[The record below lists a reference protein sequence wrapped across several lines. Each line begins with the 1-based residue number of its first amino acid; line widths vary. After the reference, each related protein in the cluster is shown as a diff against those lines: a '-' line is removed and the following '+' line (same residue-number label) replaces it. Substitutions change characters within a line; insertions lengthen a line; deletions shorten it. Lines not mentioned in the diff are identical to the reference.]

1 VDDRFAAAPDEIAA
15 SASFFAIGDSTGC
28 RAVRNK
34 ANIRRVLCVMG
45 AIMPFTSVASDR
57 DRLQPVRADMTRSNG
72 RGDVANGGTG
82 YGATDRKSR
91 DVEGQDF
98 EGKDTEGQ
106 DFQGQDFQG
115 QDFQS
120 QVRGG
125 GIDVQGG
132 KDEQRARFANLIF
145 PYLSDAYA
153 LARSLTGNHVDAE
166 DVVQE
171 ACLRA
176 FRAIG
181 GVADKNARA
190 WLLTIVYNTACTWLG
205 RNRSKTI
212 IAVEDLELIERSQSL
227 EQDTQTPETAL
238 MAKVDGKRLEA
249 AIGTLPLAYKETL
262 LLRELEGLDYR
273 QIAEITGVPI
283 GTVMSRLARAR
294 RRVITILETQAP

>member
-1 VDDRFAAAPDEIAA
+1 
-15 SASFFAIGDSTGC
+15 
-28 RAVRNK
+28 
-34 ANIRRVLCVMG
+34 MG

-91 DVEGQDF
+91 DVEGQDLEGKDAEGQDF

-106 DFQGQDFQG
+106 DFQGQDLQSQDFQS